1 MANKFTWKIEG
12 IQEFEEQI
20 AKLAQMHKADA
31 VIRATFAKAIRNAL
45 APTAEMSK
53 AAAPYDELFNTSG
66 IHLRDTI
73 RVDGRI
79 PSNKDQQSAFVHPN
93 DIAIGIISAKKSA
106 VSLSHEFGNARTQA
120 KFFLRNPFEQDREN
134 ITDRLKSELAEIIPR
149 YAKNLQKRK
158 LIP

>member
-1 MANKFTWKIEG
+1 MAKVTWKIDG
-12 IQEFEEQI
+12 LKDLEEQVG
-20 AKLAQMHKADA
+20 KLAQMYKADT
-31 VIRATFAKAIRNAL
+31 VVRATLAKAVRKAME
-45 APTAEMSK
+45 PVAEQSR

-79 PSNKDQQSAFVHPN
+79 PTAKDHQSAFVHPN
-93 DIAIGIISAKKSA
+93 DIVIGVVSAKKSA
-106 VSLSHEFGNARTQA
+106 VSLSHEFGNARTTA
-120 KFFLRNPFEQDREN
+120 KFFLRNPFEQHLQSM
-134 ITDRLKSELAEIIPR
+134 TDTLKSELAEIIPR